1 MTKPFEMTNAMR
13 RGTAAL
19 KGLLRIGIPMGPLVL
34 LTVRG
39 RKSGKEYTTP
49 VALVKQNGTRW
60 LVAAFGEVNWV
71 RNIRAANEAQLIHG
85 GRTETVSVV
94 ELGRSDAA
102 PILKKFLHDF
112 HIVPFIAPY
121 FEATPKSSLADFER
135 EASSHPVFQILRAKS

>member
-1 MTKPFEMTNAMR
+1 MTKPFEMTSMMQ

-19 KGLLRIGIPMGPLVL
+19 KAMLRLGIPMGPLVL

-49 VALVKQNGTRW
+49 VALVKQNDTRW

-71 RNIRAANEAQLIHG
+71 RNLRATNEAQLKHG
-85 GRTETVSVV
+85 YHTETVGVV
-94 ELGRSDAA
+94 ELGKEEAA
-102 PILKKFLHDF
+102 PVLKKFLHDF

-121 FEATPKSSLADFER
+121 FEATPKSPLADFER
-135 EASSHPVFQILRAKS
+135 EASSHPVFQIVSAKS